1 LNVAIG
7 STSPHCQDRESR
19 LNESS
24 PQAQPFH
31 ALNLP
36 FLADAASISSIQTVT
51 NWRSGQRPDSNLT
64 FVQLDKLTQ

>member
-1 LNVAIG
+1 
-7 STSPHCQDRESR
+7 